1 MLVWQRQEVQAL
13 PRELSDST
21 KLAGEERILDWE
33 GALNARD
40 TGGLP
45 TADGGHIRP
54 AALVR
59 SDVLTRLTPSGRAA
73 LVAHGVRT
81 IVDVRSAEELAR
93 DVDYPFR
100 DSQVAGDPAYINVSF
115 VVDLT
120 EDEDARLR
128 SVRNTTWR
136 LGELNRADIDVHRAG
151 VGAIAR
157 AVADARPGGVLIHC
171 HAGKD
176 RTGLSV
182 GILLSLAGV
191 ADDEIADDYALT
203 MLAYEKLIEEWIG
216 NVEESDRERMREL
229 AKPTRE
235 AMLEMLEHV
244 KTTYGGAEPYLLG
257 TGVSPEQI
265 ARIRERLVE
274 RSNAA

>member
-45 TADGGHIRP
+45 TADGGQIRP

-81 IVDVRSAEELAR
+81 IVDVRTAEEIAR
-93 DVDYPFR
+93 DGDYPFR
-100 DSQVAGDPAYINVSF
+100 DSQVADDPAYINVSF

-120 EDEDARLR
+120 EEEDARAR
-128 SVRNTTWR
+128 AVRNTTRR

-151 VGAIAR
+151 VARHRTRGGRRRAR
-157 AVADARPGGVLIHC
+157 AEC
-171 HAGKD
+171 
-176 RTGLSV
+176 
-182 GILLSLAGV
+182 
-191 ADDEIADDYALT
+191 
-203 MLAYEKLIEEWIG
+203 
-216 NVEESDRERMREL
+216 
-229 AKPTRE
+229 
-235 AMLEMLEHV
+235 
-244 KTTYGGAEPYLLG
+244 
-257 TGVSPEQI
+257 
-265 ARIRERLVE
+265 
-274 RSNAA
+274 